1 MAKTTNTKAK
11 TNAKASKTTS
21 IKASKTTNNKTKAK
35 TNTKTATTKKKVV
48 KKPVGKT
55 KKVK

>member
-1 MAKTTNTKAK
+1 MAKTTNNKTQK
-11 TNAKASKTTS
+11 TNAKASKMPKVT
-21 IKASKTTNNKTKAK
+21 KTNAK
-35 TNTKTATTKKKVV
+35 TATKTATTKKKVV